1 MSKHCDKELIL
12 ANIRRVSGQVNGIE
26 KMVVEDREITEVIQ
40 QLTAAS
46 SALKSVSRTLLED
59 YTTGCFGS
67 NKLSKED
74 LQKVINQLF
83 KAL

>member
-1 MSKHCDKELIL
+1 MPKHCDKESIL

-26 KMVVEDREITEVIQ
+26 KMVIEDREIAEVIQ

-46 SALKSVSRTLLED
+46 SALKSVSHSLLED
-59 YTTGCFGS
+59 YADGCFG
-67 NKLSKED
+67 NKKLSKEE

>member
-1 MSKHCDKELIL
+1 MPKHCDKESIL

-26 KMVVEDREITEVIQ
+26 KMIVEDREITEVIQ

-59 YTTGCFGS
+59 YANGCFGS
-67 NKLSKED
+67 NKLGKED
-74 LQKVINQLF
+74 LQKIINQLF